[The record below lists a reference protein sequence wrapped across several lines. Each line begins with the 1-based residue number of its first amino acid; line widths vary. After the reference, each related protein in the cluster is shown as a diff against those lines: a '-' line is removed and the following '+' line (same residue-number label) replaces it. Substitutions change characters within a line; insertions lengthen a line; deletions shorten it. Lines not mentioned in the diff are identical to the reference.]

1 MRGNMFG
8 FTDEE
13 DYSAFQET
21 IFMSYLW
28 EWFTVIALST
38 WGLYYAVF
46 VPLGC
51 EDSVGEQ
58 L

>member
-1 MRGNMFG
+1 MFG

-13 DYSAFQET
+13 DYSAFKET